1 MTADAFTLTVHVLS
15 IDGDPRND
23 QSYADRNRAV
33 RALYTAL
40 AGGHDVALRAVNI
53 PLRIQPVDDDDRDD
67 RDRLRDAFKSLRR
80 THGTALG
87 QFCCSSCMW
96 ADAGAKAEA
105 RGKGFVGF
113 NRQSWSS
120 WDDDRRNIKDTLWLQ
135 HGGDSDAIVAA
146 LRAQGLCVSWDGK
159 DTSCIAVHARARGF
173 CTGHGERYYRCD
185 RCRDMDEAKREH
197 TRAVASAAY
206 DDAVAGR
213 SMTRDARR
221 ALRDVYGR
229 DWPASVRSTRERRA
243 QAVAS

>member
-1 MTADAFTLTVHVLS
+1 MDAYTVKVHVVTV
-15 IDGDPRND
+15 DRDPRND

-33 RALYTAL
+33 RAVFAAL
-40 AGGHDVALRAVNI
+40 AGGHDAALTTVDI

-67 RDRLRDAFKSLRR
+67 RDRLAAAFKSLRR

-87 QFCCSSCMW
+87 RFCCSSCMW

-113 NRQSWSS
+113 NVQSWRS
-120 WDDDRRNIKDTLWLQ
+120 WDEDRRTITSTLWLQ

-146 LRAQGLCVSWDGK
+146 LRAQGLPVTWDGK
-159 DTSCIAVHARARGF
+159 DTSCIAVHPRARGF
-173 CTGHGERYYRCD
+173 CAGHGERYYRCD

-197 TRAVASAAY
+197 TRAVASDAY
-206 DDAVAGR
+206 DLAVAGR
-213 SMTRDARR
+213 PMTRDQRR

-229 DWPASVRSTRERRA
+229 DWPTSVRSTRERRA
-243 QAVAS
+243 QAVTA